1 MLWPTSCASS
11 TRPRAS
17 LDELL
22 RERVDAEPPVERVKL
37 RVEACDLQRQ
47 LELERLSSITPSA
60 VSFEPRGQRQPH
72 ETSASDFDDIH
83 PEHVV
88 EESAVRADP

>member
-1 MLWPTSCASS
+1 VADELCILDAL
-11 TRPRAS
+11 RVQS

-47 LELERLSSITPSA
+47 LELERIEQHHAQRRELRA
-60 VSFEPRGQRQPH
+60 ARQRQPH
-72 ETSASDFDDIH
+72 ETSRSDFDDIH